1 MLEMT
6 IRKIWYRGAG
16 VMLYRM
22 TPDGECRV
30 ILFRRANNPDKG
42 KYSVIG
48 GKMDDRDKGDY
59 SGTAAR
65 ETREE
70 VGISMS
76 VPEDCP
82 TITINLIFFKWK
94 TFYIHYAGRIDR
106 SRFSRSEIED
116 FIELPLEEAF
126 RRPAL
131 ARFMRGTLVK
141 LRTVVQT

>member
-1 MLEMT
+1 MIKWVNSEN
-6 IRKIWYRGAG
+6 WYKGAG
-16 VMLYRM
+16 ILLYRT
-22 TPDGECRV
+22 TPDGGCNV
-30 ILFRRANNPDKG
+30 ILFKRRNNPDKG
-42 KYSVIG
+42 KYSVLG

-59 SGTAAR
+59 SVTAAR
-65 ETREE
+65 EAREE
-70 VGISMS
+70 VGISLS

-82 TITINLIFFKWK
+82 TMTINLIFFKWK

-116 FIELPLEEAF
+116 FVELPLEEAI
-126 RRPAL
+126 RRPDL